1 MATGRK
7 REWDY
12 RGKML
17 LVDGDLTMEKH
28 EIIKKNP
35 LSHLNDCQRTSVIKP
50 IRLNKINLFT
60 KPNYYIYNKITNDKQ
75 NIIIIFIHFNNTLKI
90 LSIKV

>member
-35 LSHLNDCQRTSVIKP
+35 LSHLNDC
-50 IRLNKINLFT
+50 
-60 KPNYYIYNKITNDKQ
+60 
-75 NIIIIFIHFNNTLKI
+75 
-90 LSIKV
+90 